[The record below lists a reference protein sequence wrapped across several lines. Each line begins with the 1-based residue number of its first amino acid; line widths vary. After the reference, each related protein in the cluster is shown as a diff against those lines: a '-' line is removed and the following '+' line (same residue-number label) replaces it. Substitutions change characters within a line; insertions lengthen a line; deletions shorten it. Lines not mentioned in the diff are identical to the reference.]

1 MHFTT
6 MAKGDGPIPD
16 KNGKTIRRNE
26 NAQKPEGKGKGI
38 HTFGPPPCS
47 GRNRTG
53 IAAVSHETDT
63 GRRRKIAEMS
73 VPGPV
78 CHAACPVFFTWNLP
92 VPVFP
97 PMTGAACKVRPVRT
111 VCIDRDRAIP
121 FDWPDRKRGNGPAH
135 EKTARGGNAK
145 RHANFPV
152 VSCLTV
158 RMDIFNQLHG

>member
-1 MHFTT
+1 

-53 IAAVSHETDT
+53 IAAVSHETDI
-63 GRRRKIAEMS
+63 GRRWKIAEMS

-78 CHAACPVFFTWNLP
+78 CHAAC
-92 VPVFP
+92 
-97 PMTGAACKVRPVRT
+97 KVRLVRT

-121 FDWPDRKRGNGPAH
+121 FDRPDRKRGNGPAH
-135 EKTARGGNAK
+135 EKTAR
-145 RHANFPV
+145 
-152 VSCLTV
+152 
-158 RMDIFNQLHG
+158 